1 MHLKSPIWSEDKVW
15 IQTLHAT
22 YQHSHTIESESPNKE
37 RPQNI
42 TKTLVTFS
50 PKRDIITINLTHSS
64 GYSHVW
70 NVTGKKD
77 TFKSTNAYFN
87 SSISKC
93 NSLKIQNFSGWGGVG
108 LSKLWGFGSRGKKI
122 KSISQPAF
130 STLSWILFISSA
142 RSSCSHPALEGAVGS
157 KT

>member
-50 PKRDIITINLTHSS
+50 PKRDTITINLTHSS
-64 GYSHVW
+64 GYIHMFETW
-70 NVTGKKD
+70 LEDITRKRHFQIHTN
-77 TFKSTNAYFN
+77 FATNAFFN
-87 SSISKC
+87 FPISKC

-130 STLSWILFISSA
+130 SEGIYPELDFI
-142 RSSCSHPALEGAVGS
+142 H
-157 KT
+157 